1 MRVEVAEQGL
11 PLEEI
16 VRRLATGWLM
26 FSVMVDRP
34 AIAVP
39 GGPGTG
45 PKRVDVWVEP
55 PEGPTVPQIAVA
67 NALRLALE
75 AKGDR
80 DTLEWLSQAMFKTPI
95 LELVQQLNAMMAPV
109 DTPIQ

>member
-1 MRVEVAEQGL
+1 MRVEIAEKGL

-16 VRRLATGWLM
+16 VRRLATGWLV
-26 FSVMVDRP
+26 FDVMVDQP
-34 AIAVP
+34 AVAVP
-39 GGPGTG
+39 GVFKATG

-67 NALRLALE
+67 NALKLALE
-75 AKGDR
+75 AKGDH
-80 DTLEWLSQAMFKTPI
+80 DTLEWLAQAMFKTPI
-95 LELVQQLNAMMAPV
+95 DALVQQLSAMMEV